1 MSEPVQSPFAFET
14 LDSATLRALLAET
27 QDLHREIWESPGKLG
42 VNSELLS
49 KAAAHYNKVFT
60 FASPSNMQAAAEYR
74 EILGRSWFVL
84 WRARDYSVRGWEARI
99 RQSNLTR
106 SSHFN
111 HLLEALN
118 RNAKLYEDGT
128 HWYPSHY
135 PPYSMEGALTPN
147 EWRGWHHILGAVDM
161 RHYTRAISFFS
172 EGAIISHGSFYSN
185 VEPGGRRLD
194 RAFICAS
201 GSECVVPGSDLSDCY
216 VRPKLSL
223 SPSFSAARTIFSSDV
238 KIEDPNSIET
248 LPFRY
253 CKFLSRLE
261 VSNTTLSGD
270 ESEVVQIPETTDFG
284 DVLILSKVSCQER
297 LIVPASIGLHALNLR
312 DCSAQKGIEFA
323 PRDARAPL
331 ALQIER
337 GEFVGVSARDLV
349 FSSISVNSVFY
360 GKIDFSSSSFIGVT
374 NFQKTKFH
382 GEITFE
388 NCEFGSKQSKHSAN
402 FNSVQF
408 LTTER
413 YPDSNVTF
421 FGSIFHQ
428 PGLFKNSKFAVR
440 TFFSGVQFHR
450 EVDFD
455 DAQFDR
461 RIAFGGPLGA
471 SVFHKT
477 ASFKATKNSTQVSFA
492 AVNFDGC
499 RFHQRVNFSNRIF
512 ANSTRFEHARFEEL
526 AIFHGASLHE
536 DTSFRGASFK
546 PRRAVWRSFRFF
558 FSKRLAVWRRIC
570 LRVLPFS
577 QSSLSQNPNI
587 HSEAVDL
594 VNSALKERESA
605 FRTLRHAM
613 EKNQDHRQAAIF
625 HSNELKSRHARFGDE
640 EVSRAEAWFGWAYG
654 LLANYGESITRPV
667 IAFFLVLFATTGSFY
682 ALAPE
687 IPGGVRTPFTAAYD
701 GQVRPFYYQSPAFGR
716 AAASSDY
723 GGCLDEIIGAEIGL
737 ENEVPS
743 YCFAIKLLNERPGWF
758 RLVTFFQ
765 SFGVAITLFLVL
777 LSIRR
782 KLQLH

>member
-42 VNSELLS
+42 ANSELLS
-49 KAAAHYNKVFT
+49 KAAAHYKKVFT

-74 EILGRSWFVL
+74 EILGLSWFAL

-135 PPYSMEGALTPN
+135 PPYSLEGALTPN
-147 EWRGWHHILGAVDM
+147 EWRGWNHILGAIDM

-201 GSECVVPGSDLSDCY
+201 GSECVVPGSELSDCY

-223 SPSFSAARTIFSSDV
+223 NPSFSAASTIFSSDV
-238 KIEDPNSIET
+238 KIEDPNSIAT
-248 LPFRY
+248 LPFCY
-253 CKFLSRLE
+253 CKFLSGLD
-261 VSNTTLSGD
+261 VSQLIFSGD
-270 ESEVVQIPETTDFG
+270 EHKVVQIAETTDYG
-284 DVLILSKVSCQER
+284 PYLRLSNVSFRETLKVPSS
-297 LIVPASIGLHALNLR
+297 LGLRTINFNQ
-312 DCSAQKGIEFA
+312 CSAEKGINFA
-323 PRDARAPL
+323 RRDGLKPL
-331 ALQIER
+331 GIDITGGHVDNITAEK
-337 GEFVGVSARDLV
+337 VV
-349 FSSISVNSVFY
+349 FSSIRVRSTLSGRITFSYSTFLGLTDFRKTVFR
-360 GKIDFSSSSFIGVT
+360 GDVDFSDC
-374 NFQKTKFH
+374 Q
-382 GEITFE
+382 
-388 NCEFGSKQSKHSAN
+388 FGAERSGKSTMFSGA
-402 FNSVQF
+402 QF
-408 LTTER
+408 LETER
-413 YPDSNVTF
+413 NPDSNVTF
-421 FGSIFHQ
+421 FGSVFHQ
-428 PGLFKNSKFAVR
+428 PGLFKSTKFAVR
-440 TFFSGVQFHR
+440 TFFSGVQFYR

-477 ASFKATKNSTQVSFA
+477 ASFKASKNSTQVSFA
-492 AVNFDGC
+492 AVSFDGC
-499 RFHQRVNFSNRIF
+499 RFRQRVNFSNRIF
-512 ANSTRFEHARFEEL
+512 TNSTRFEHARFEEL

-558 FSKRLAVWRRIC
+558 FSKRLSVWRRIC

-577 QSSLSQNPNI
+577 QSGLSQNPNI

-640 EVSRAEAWFGWAYG
+640 EISRAEAWFGWAYG

-687 IPGGVRTPFTAAYD
+687 MPGGVKTPFTAAYD